1 MQLKSLNNMNVPI
14 FVDLVI
20 IITVNIQI
28 SVSHVDVELNSAE
41 QKAVIIIKTVST
53 EFSFRC
59 CQIVILHVV
68 LAQCWQLLQN
78 V

>member
-14 FVDLVI
+14 FVDL

-28 SVSHVDVELNSAE
+28 SVGHVDVELNSAE